1 MANMFLNYT
10 NPNSPNECQY
20 RYNRCFKEISNAHI
34 VSFSERDGRR
44 SAPGAENNA
53 AASGCSTP
61 GGPSVSSAASGS
73 SGRASQNQP
82 SIPHLAFQFHQ
93 HNHQHQH
100 THTHQH
106 FTPFLHPTATAP
118 PLVRK
123 LPTSVVEIPVQLI
136 RVFARR
142 TCCHP
147 CNRFVLQFDKYP
159 GKMDGLYRH
168 PVRTDCYKKITQK
181 L

>member
-1 MANMFLNYT
+1 MT
-10 NPNSPNECQY
+10 
-20 RYNRCFKEISNAHI
+20 
-34 VSFSERDGRR
+34 FSERDGRR
-44 SAPGAENNA
+44 SAPGAESNA

-82 SIPHLAFQFHQ
+82 SIPPLAFQFHQ

-118 PLVRK
+118 PLVRRSRHLWLK
-123 LPTSVVEIPVQLI
+123 FQCSWYVFLLLVMFVTPAILLSFSLI
-136 RVFARR
+136 SI
-142 TCCHP
+142 
-147 CNRFVLQFDKYP
+147 L
-159 GKMDGLYRH
+159 GKWMDY
-168 PVRTDCYKKITQK
+168 TDTR
-181 L
+181 